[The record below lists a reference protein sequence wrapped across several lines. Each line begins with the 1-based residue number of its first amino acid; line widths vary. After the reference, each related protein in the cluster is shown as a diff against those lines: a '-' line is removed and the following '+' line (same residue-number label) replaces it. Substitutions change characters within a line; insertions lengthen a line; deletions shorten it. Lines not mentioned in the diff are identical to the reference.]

1 MKLERI
7 HERALRFVNDD
18 FDLTYVDGQAKANIS
33 SLHIRRL
40 KNGVIVDGHGCHTEI
55 VTEYDQEIPQS

>member
-18 FDLTYVDGQAKANIS
+18 FDLTYVDGQAKAKIL

-40 KNGVIVDGHGCHTEI
+40 KDRVIV
-55 VTEYDQEIPQS
+55 